1 MGEGEEMED
10 LPIDLNLAL
19 TFSSTPLLPPLRSVA
34 LIPCAKS

>member
-19 TFSSTPLLPPLRSVA
+19 TFSSTPLPPLRSVA